1 MLERRKL
8 WMLLLLGTATAA
20 LILLSTALTG
30 LELLPGQPFTL
41 SREPSDSLGGSKM
54 LPGADILAPLF
65 RAVTIIF
72 GLLLPVF
79 IIYFIVSPEFRKRV
93 LRDLFFMLP
102 LFLIFYL
109 LMHRPPDILEQ
120 AEEAQPLG
128 PLAEAFPRAPT
139 PEFVAT
145 PPQWLVVAANLVL
158 ALLVAA
164 SVVGAVWLLWHL
176 RRPRVS
182 PLERLAQEAEEAIE
196 AIQAGGDLKNTV
208 MRCYYEMSRVLRE
221 QRGIRRQR
229 DTTPREFERQLEQL
243 GLPGERIRQLTR
255 LFEKVRYGAK
265 AVAEDEERQA
275 IACLTAVVEFCRS
288 S

>member
-8 WMLLLLGTATAA
+8 WMLLLLGIATAA

-41 SREPSDSLGGSKM
+41 SGEPSDGTGGSET
-54 LPGADILAPLF
+54 LPGEEVFVLLF
-65 RAVTIIF
+65 RAMIAIF
-72 GLLLPVF
+72 GLLLPVA

-93 LRDLFFMLP
+93 LRSFLPMLP

-109 LMHRPPDILEQ
+109 LMRSSPDFLRR
-120 AEEAQPLG
+120 AEEVQPLES
-128 PLAEAFPRAPT
+128 LAEGFPKAPT

-145 PPQWLVVAANLVL
+145 PPQWLVVVANLVL
-158 ALLVAA
+158 ALLIAA
-164 SVVGAVWLLWHL
+164 LVVGAVWLLWRL
-176 RRPRVS
+176 QRQRVS
-182 PLERLAQEAEEAIE
+182 PLERLAQEAKEAIE
-196 AIQAGGDLKNTV
+196 AIQAGADLKNTV
-208 MRCYYEMSRVLRE
+208 MRCYYEMSQVLRE

-229 DTTPREFERQLEQL
+229 ATTPREFEQQLEQL
-243 GLPGERIRQLTR
+243 GLPGEHVRQLTR

-265 AVAEDEERQA
+265 TVDEDEERQA
-275 IACLTAVVEFCRS
+275 IACLTVIVEFCRS